1 MRVTEMAGIGEGG
14 AVCLKDVVRHFKDW
28 RESRVR
34 GKRIPGELWDQAVR
48 MCQEHPPERV
58 AGVLGVAL
66 GGLKRRLEH
75 GSDGGAARLGH
86 DTEFLEIIMSTP
98 VASIPDRAA
107 SRRELAPAATHECVL
122 ELENAHGAKMRVQLN
137 GQGLASLGLVCNS
150 FWSGA

>member
-1 MRVTEMAGIGEGG
+1 MFASGSI
-14 AVCLKDVVRHFKDW
+14 LPSSDVY
-28 RESRVR
+28 
-34 GKRIPGELWDQAVR
+34 KRQGELWGEAVR
-48 MCQEHPPERV
+48 MCQEHSAERV

-66 GGLKRRLEH
+66 AGLKRRLEH

-122 ELENAHGAKMRVQLN
+122 ELENARGAKMRVQLN